1 MAAFRDAVAVV
12 GGLKVGGF
20 AAIPRHPGDGWGG
33 VVALPDEALGRD
45 SVDHH
50 NNLTI
55 FAGQG
60 NRVVTPMRFLEP
72 KFLDIDERL

>member
-33 VVALPDEALGRD
+33 VVALPDEALGPGLRRGD
-45 SVDHH
+45 
-50 NNLTI
+50 
-55 FAGQG
+55 G
-60 NRVVTPMRFLEP
+60 NARFG
-72 KFLDIDERL
+72 IDC